1 MENTTGVKH
10 IDTTTGF
17 TPMQFA
23 SASNYALSLIA
34 VGKSCRTRL
43 ASDVYQAL
51 GKPERVDIAAKEKLI
66 LVTSHPDGS
75 GMYQVKKAD
84 CFTTHNCLQRSGN
97 LQELKKTFK
106 DLPIAELYCRQ
117 KYPKIMPLKLSF
129 SYDAE
134 TSNFRRK
141 RDSL

>member
-23 SASNYALSLIA
+23 SASNYAFSLIL

-75 GMYQVKKAD
+75 GMYQVKKGRLLYNTQLSAAIRELAGIEKN
-84 CFTTHNCLQRSGN
+84 FQGSTHCGTVLQTEISEN
-97 LQELKKTFK
+97 NAIEVVIQL
-106 DLPIAELYCRQ
+106 
-117 KYPKIMPLKLSF
+117 
-129 SYDAE
+129 
-134 TSNFRRK
+134 
-141 RDSL
+141 

>member
-23 SASNYALSLIA
+23 SASNYAFSLIP

-75 GMYQVKKAD
+75 GMYQVKKGRLLYNTQLSAAIRELAGIEKN
-84 CFTTHNCLQRSGN
+84 FQGSTHCGTVLQTAISEN
-97 LQELKKTFK
+97 NAIEVVIQL
-106 DLPIAELYCRQ
+106 
-117 KYPKIMPLKLSF
+117 
-129 SYDAE
+129 
-134 TSNFRRK
+134 
-141 RDSL
+141 

>member
-23 SASNYALSLIA
+23 SASNYAFSLYRQENPA
-34 VGKSCRTRL
+34 APDL

-75 GMYQVKKAD
+75 GMYQVKKGRLLYNTQLSAAIRELAGIEKN
-84 CFTTHNCLQRSGN
+84 FQGSTHCGTVLQ
-97 LQELKKTFK
+97 T
-106 DLPIAELYCRQ
+106 
-117 KYPKIMPLKLSF
+117 
-129 SYDAE
+129 E
-134 TSNFRRK
+134 TSENNAIEVVIQ
-141 RDSL
+141 L